1 MTAHTAHD
9 LDTFA
14 RADRTAQEWLDAVAA
29 QLDTEDRHFA
39 YRVLRAWL
47 RTVRDRLTVE
57 AASHFAAQLPMLLRG
72 LFFDGWNPSRVPV
85 KYDAEQFL
93 IAVAKEAKVSPAV
106 ARRAAAA
113 VTVALA
119 GRCSPGQLDHL
130 LAQLPGPL
138 RELLDP
144 TDAEA
149 NADTDTDTE
158 MAMVPAEPPA
168 GDRWLEVAER
178 IDRVEREV
186 GTVVEALR
194 ALVHGFEER
203 PSAEA
208 RPERLPAAARQ
219 AHDILL
225 TLTAAPSPAAQ

>member
-14 RADRTAQEWLDAVAA
+14 RADRTAQEWLDAVAE

-72 LFFDGWNPSRVPV
+72 LFFDGWNPKRVPV

-93 IAVAKEAKVSPAV
+93 IAVVKEAKVSPAE
-106 ARRAAAA
+106 ARKAIAA

-119 GRCSPGQLDHL
+119 GCCSPGQLDHL
-130 LAQLPGPL
+130 LVQLPGPL

-144 TDAEA
+144 AGA
-149 NADTDTDTE
+149 GPAV
-158 MAMVPAEPPA
+158 APAELPA
-168 GDRWLEVAER
+168 AVRWLEVDER
-178 IDRVEREV
+178 IGRVEREV
-186 GTVVEALR
+186 GATVEALR
-194 ALVHGFEER
+194 ALLHGFEER
-203 PSAEA
+203 PSEET
-208 RPERLPAAARQ
+208 RPERLSAAARH
-219 AHDILL
+219 AHQILL
-225 TLTAAPSPAAQ
+225 TLNAAP